1 MIFFSIYRNSNM
13 LKLKRQFSLLS
24 LLVLVVQLF
33 AQGPNGSGTYYRNAN
48 GQKGKSL
55 KTALFQIISTHKDIG
70 YKGLYDCYKKTDK
83 RADGK
88 VWDMY
93 SNTTNY
99 SFSDN
104 NGGYKK
110 EGDMYNREHSLPQSW
125 FKEASPMK
133 ADIVHVVPTD
143 GYVNNRR
150 GSWPFGETNNP
161 TYSSNNG
168 FSKVGPSSVEGYSGT
183 VFEPNDEYKGDF
195 ARISLTNKVVEK
207 YAALTE
213 DEIRTLVVE
222 RKWLATV
229 IGGCMALMQSVT
241 HRIGIEVASL
251 VERYE
256 NTPPE
261 LTKEVR
267 EYESEVNG

>member
-125 FKEASPMK
+125 FNEASPMK

-150 GSWPFGETNNP
+150 SSFPFGETNKP
-161 TYSSNNG
+161 TYSSNKG

-183 VFEPNDEYKGDF
+183 VF
-195 ARISLTNKVVEK
+195 
-207 YAALTE
+207 
-213 DEIRTLVVE
+213 
-222 RKWLATV
+222 
-229 IGGCMALMQSVT
+229 
-241 HRIGIEVASL
+241 
-251 VERYE
+251 
-256 NTPPE
+256 
-261 LTKEVR
+261 
-267 EYESEVNG
+267 

>member
-1 MIFFSIYRNSNM
+1 M

-33 AQGPNGSGTYYRNAN
+33 AQGPNGSGIYYRNAN

-70 YKGLYDCYKKTDK
+70 YKGLYACYEKTDK

-93 SNTTNY
+93 STTTNY
-99 SFSDN
+99 LFSDN
-104 NGGYKK
+104 NGSYKK

-150 GSWPFGETNNP
+150 SSLPFGETNKP
-161 TYSSNNG
+161 TYSSNKG
-168 FSKVGPSSVEGYSGT
+168 FSKVGPSSVEGYAGT

-195 ARISLTNKVVEK
+195 ARIYFYMATC
-207 YAALTE
+207 YE
-213 DEIRTLVVE
+213 DRIASWKSNGTASTVLDGTSYPAYKKWYINMLLRWAKEDPVSQKEIDRNNAV
-222 RKWLATV
+222 
-229 IGGCMALMQSVT
+229 
-241 HRIGIEVASL
+241 
-251 VERYE
+251 
-256 NTPPE
+256 
-261 LTKEVR
+261 
-267 EYESEVNG
+267 

>member
-1 MIFFSIYRNSNM
+1 M

-150 GSWPFGETNNP
+150 SSWPFGETNP
-161 TYSSNNG
+161 RTRRTMAS
-168 FSKVGPSSVEGYSGT
+168 
-183 VFEPNDEYKGDF
+183 
-195 ARISLTNKVVEK
+195 ARLAHRRWKDTLAPCLSQTMNTRATSRAFISTWPP
-207 YAALTE
+207 AT
-213 DEIRTLVVE
+213 RT
-222 RKWLATV
+222 
-229 IGGCMALMQSVT
+229 G
-241 HRIGIEVASL
+241 
-251 VERYE
+251 
-256 NTPPE
+256 
-261 LTKEVR
+261 
-267 EYESEVNG
+267 